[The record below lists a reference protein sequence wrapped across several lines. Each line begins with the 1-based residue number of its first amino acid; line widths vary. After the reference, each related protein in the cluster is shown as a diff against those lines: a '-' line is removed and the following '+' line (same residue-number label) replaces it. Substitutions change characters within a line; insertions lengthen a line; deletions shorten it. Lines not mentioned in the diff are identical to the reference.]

1 MISFN
6 GRKVMFSQK
15 FISASKTR
23 CTLLRHVNAPYVRK
37 TFSVA
42 ALPKKATVT
51 ICGLGYYRLFINGKE
66 ITRSFLASYTANP
79 DEVLY
84 YDEYDIQKYLLPGK
98 NVLGIILGNGFLNCI
113 GGYNWDF
120 DKAPFTAAPKTA
132 FSIALDDLTLEADGT
147 EKTYPSPITFD
158 DLRAGERYDANLEIP
173 DWSTIDYDDSEW
185 QNVITATTP
194 LGEPK
199 ICTVPPVIVDK
210 EVAPATIT
218 EGDGGYVYDFGVNT
232 AGIFRLKVN
241 AKKGQIFKFTFT
253 EVINDLK
260 PDMRNISFWN
270 SQKDYNQCV
279 IYTAKDGLNVY
290 EPSFCYMGYRY
301 VFVEGVTKEQA
312 DKDLITMLVTH
323 TEMKRL
329 TEFNCSDEIAN
340 AIYENAL
347 NSDTSNFLH
356 IPTDCPQ
363 REKNGWT
370 GDVALS
376 AEQLL
381 LNFDC
386 SKSLAEWVYCITKAQ
401 KPNGV
406 IPCIT
411 PTAGWGY
418 GWGTGPNWDLAYVE
432 TPYRI
437 FKFTG
442 DLNCFKDS
450 ADGIFS
456 YIKYLETK
464 RDENGL
470 THFGLG
476 DWCQVNLDKCENYS
490 TPLVVTDTIASM
502 QICRKAAFLY
512 GKISDETRKRYCD
525 DLAELFKSAFRKH
538 CVDENLFVLGKTQT
552 GLAVAIY
559 NGIFTDEEK
568 PLALKNLL
576 TLIREN
582 DNHFDVGVLGNRA
595 LFRVLADNGEQ
606 DLAYKLITQKTFPS
620 FGYHVSLG
628 ATSLFESFYEL
639 NDRFEPVKY
648 GWLDIL
654 SQNHHFWGDVSAF
667 FVEYVGGINVNPD
680 FTDPNLYVIN
690 PRIVSALKSI
700 TCSRETIGGK
710 LTVSIEKSENTA
722 KIKITV
728 PSRITAVYIDEN
740 KNEIRLNAGENFFKK
755 PV

>member
-1 MISFN
+1 
-6 GRKVMFSQK
+6 MFSKK
-15 FISASKTR
+15 FISAEKTR
-23 CTLLRHVNAPYVRK
+23 CTLLCHVNAPYIRK
-37 TFSVA
+37 TFFVTDLS
-42 ALPKKATVT
+42 KNATLT
-51 ICGLGYYRLFINGKE
+51 ICGLGYYRLFINGNE
-66 ITRSFLASYTANP
+66 ITRSFLSSYTANP

-84 YDEYDIQKYLLPGK
+84 YDEYDIKKYLTTGK
-98 NVLGIILGNGFLNCI
+98 NVLGVILGNGFLNCI

-120 DKAPFTAAPKTA
+120 DKASFTSAPKTA
-132 FSIALDDLTLEADGT
+132 FSVMLGNAVLEADGT
-147 EKTYPSPITFD
+147 EKTHPSPITFD
-158 DLRAGERYDANLEIP
+158 DLRAGERYDANLEIAN
-173 DWSTIDYDDSEW
+173 WSTIDYDDSDW
-185 QNVITATTP
+185 QNVISATTP
-194 LGEPK
+194 LGEPR
-199 ICTVPPVIVDK
+199 ICNIPPVIVEK
-210 EVAPATIT
+210 KVSPVSIT
-218 EGDGGYVYDFGVNT
+218 EGDGGYIYDFGVNT

-241 AKKGQIFKFTFT
+241 AKKGQVFKFTFT

-270 SQKDYNQCV
+270 TQKDYNQCV
-279 IYTAKDGLNVY
+279 IYTAKEGLNVY
-290 EPSFCYMGYRY
+290 APSFCYMGYRY

-312 DKDLITMLVTH
+312 DKNLITMLVTH

-386 SKSLAEWVYCITKAQ
+386 SKSLAEWTHCITKAQ
-401 KPNGV
+401 RSDGV
-406 IPCIT
+406 IPCII

-432 TPYRI
+432 TPYQI
-437 FKFTG
+437 YKFTG
-442 DLNCFKDS
+442 DLNCFKDN

-470 THFGLG
+470 MHFGLG

-512 GKISDETRKRYCD
+512 GKLSDETRKHYCD
-525 DLAELFKSAFRKH
+525 DLAESFKSAFRKH

-552 GLAVAIY
+552 GLAVAIF
-559 NGIFTDEEK
+559 NDIFNSDEK
-568 PLALKNLL
+568 PIALKNLIS
-576 TLIREN
+576 LIKANGER
-582 DNHFDVGVLGNRA
+582 FDVGVLGNRA
-595 LFRVLADNGEQ
+595 LFRVLSDNKEQ
-606 DLAYKLITQKTFPS
+606 DLAYKLITQKAFPS

-690 PRIVSALKSI
+690 PRIVSALKSV

-710 LTVSIEKSENTA
+710 LAVSIEKSENAA
-722 KIKITV
+722 KINITV
-728 PSRITAVYIDEN
+728 PTNITAVYIDEN
-740 KNEIRLNAGENFFKK
+740 KNEIRLNAGENFFTK